1 MGNSLGSAAVRPGES
16 SESSPPCC
24 LGGEDERHEAADDI
38 GGCSVD
44 NFREYHDCMTAI
56 MAAER
61 SHRRR
66 PQHSQHPSESS
77 ALVPAPVMAPIARL
91 SHSRRSTKASP
102 SIISPP
108 IMAPLVLQPTK
119 LRSVKLPPPV
129 KPPVHRLMLN
139 FEEPSTVRRR
149 KQKPVP
155 PASKAKPEVQAPA
168 PEPAPPLLRT
178 SNSGRVVVLDPNR
191 HRKTFAE
198 FLRDSTGSTA
208 TVSDLPKQP
217 TTPITSKRKGTPRS
231 STVKRHLQE
240 NRLASQRKSIP
251 PSHSTPPVSSSVT
264 LPMVSPTESESFP
277 SPQSPLEESGPSANA
292 TVEPS
297 SSLSVK
303 RKFQT
308 DQVSTETSPSSKRS
322 NATSLHPPECS
333 VPSLAP
339 SAQSDHEMQTVHDA
353 VDSVD
358 IPANIIV
365 PSTTST
371 GDTCAVAS
379 APPEGN
385 HRNSLVS
392 ETCIEEASDDD
403 VVVVDVIPAPSS
415 VEQCA
420 LSQDQNNVKDRGSD
434 ASDDHCST
442 GTPKLELSPSS
453 LATRNAVAATL
464 SMERNGLAALR
475 SCEQKIPS
483 PCSLPKTPILF
494 PNPLSGA
501 VSSAARSDGKTSS
514 QARRT
519 PGKTP
524 LGAATASSVG
534 RLDGSPPS
542 QVKAALSAETK
553 NCNSLA
559 VSPRI
564 PQHSLEAIQKPS
576 SPKMRPLAP
585 REIQRPVYTSTPQR
599 VSLVTMNGTVC
610 VLTHNI
616 AVTNDTGATGHA
628 LSQGSPLARPSTN
641 RLGRTAAPAST
652 AIFPVSLVCTSTSN
666 NPERDS
672 DDDEVICLGVKP
684 PRPRLG

>member
-1 MGNSLGSAAVRPGES
+1 MGNSLGSATVRPGAS
-16 SESSPPCC
+16 NESSPPCC
-24 LGGEDERHEAADDI
+24 LGAEDERHEAADDI

-66 PQHSQHPSESS
+66 PQHSQHQSESS
-77 ALVPAPVMAPIARL
+77 MLVPAPVMAPIARL

-102 SIISPP
+102 SVISPP

-139 FEEPSTVRRR
+139 FEEPSTVRRK

-155 PASKAKPEVQAPA
+155 PASKAKPEVQAA

-217 TTPITSKRKGTPRS
+217 TPIASKRKGTPRS

-240 NRLASQRKSIP
+240 NHLASQRKSIP

-264 LPMVSPTESESFP
+264 LPMVSPTESESFR

-292 TVEPS
+292 TVERW

-308 DQVSTETSPSSKRS
+308 DQLSAETSPSSKRS
-322 NATSLHPPECS
+322 HATSLHPPESS
-333 VPSLAP
+333 VPSLAQ

-365 PSTTST
+365 PSPTTST
-371 GDTCAVAS
+371 AGDTCAAAS
-379 APPEGN
+379 EPQEGN
-385 HRNSLVS
+385 QRNSLVN
-392 ETCIEEASDDD
+392 ETCTEEASDDD
-403 VVVVDVIPAPSS
+403 VVVVDVKPAPSS

-420 LSQDQNNVKDRGSD
+420 LSQNQNNVKDRGQD

-464 SMERNGLAALR
+464 STERNGLPALR

-483 PCSLPKTPILF
+483 PCSLPRTPITF
-494 PNPLSGA
+494 PNPLLGA
-501 VSSAARSDGKTSS
+501 VSSAARSDGKTSL

-519 PGKTP
+519 SGKTP

-559 VSPRI
+559 VSSRI
-564 PQHSLEAIQKPS
+564 PQHSLDAIQKPS

-610 VLTHNI
+610 VLTHNT
-616 AVTNDTGATGHA
+616 AVNNDTGATGHA

-641 RLGRTAAPAST
+641 RLGRTAVPAST
-652 AIFPVSLVCTSTSN
+652 AIFPVSLVCTSSSN
-666 NPERDS
+666 IPERDS
-672 DDDEVICLGVKP
+672 GDDEVICIGVMP